1 MPRRRTL
8 LAATLAAV
16 VAVLFVSLAAGSLV
30 PRDHAG
36 SAATRAAASGA
47 TPSNR
52 AAAALPATPAFRTAD
67 ARPLRF
73 IPRSGPLLVG
83 LGFLA
88 VLAVVVGWLV
98 DGTAWSPRRLALG
111 DRGRPRAPPL
121 LV

>member
-16 VAVLFVSLAAGSLV
+16 VAVLFVGLAAGSL
-30 PRDHAG
+30 
-36 SAATRAAASGA
+36 ATRVDARRAHPNAAANVVI
-47 TPSNR
+47 PSKR
-52 AAAALPATPAFRTAD
+52 ADAALPATPALRAAD

-73 IPRSGPLLVG
+73 IHRSGPLLVG
-83 LGFLA
+83 LGLLA

-98 DGTAWSPRRLALG
+98 DATGWSPRRLALG